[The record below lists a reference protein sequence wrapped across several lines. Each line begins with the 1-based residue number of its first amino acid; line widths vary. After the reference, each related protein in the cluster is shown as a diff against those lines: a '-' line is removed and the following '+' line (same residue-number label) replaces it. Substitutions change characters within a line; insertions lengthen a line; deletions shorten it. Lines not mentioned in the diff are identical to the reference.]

1 MKLKMNSDECKLLKL
16 YRMSLLGI
24 SLLYYYKFYFIANSN
39 FQHSRTN
46 LERILLANYHITKQP
61 RKFERAL
68 DFYQEGR
75 CTASKSCK
83 ESSTSAMEKKKHHQQ
98 QKPFNP
104 MLQNPI
110 VTAIPQTNTYCL
122 SF

>member
-1 MKLKMNSDECKLLKL
+1 MKLKMNSDKCKLLKL
-16 YRMSLLGI
+16 YRVSLLGI
-24 SLLYYYKFYFIANSN
+24 SLFYYYRFYFIANSN

-46 LERILLANYHITKQP
+46 LESIHLGNYHITKQL
-61 RKFERAL
+61 RKSERAL

-83 ESSTSAMEKKKHHQQ
+83 DSSTSAMEKKKHHHQ

-104 MLQNPI
+104 ML
-110 VTAIPQTNTYCL
+110 
-122 SF
+122 